1 MVTCGPEWAVCR
13 VENRTFPVISRR
25 PECLLPAIASGSAE
39 ILVSL
44 HLQ

>member
-1 MVTCGPEWAVCR
+1 MVRCGPEWTVCR

-25 PECLLPAIASGSAE
+25 AEFLLPAIVSGSAE
-39 ILVSL
+39 ILGSL